1 MGKKFRTH
9 VQGESLQKKID
20 ADYEQYFCIW
30 GFFLAFFVLTL
41 YIWLFYLG
49 VWNITLGLAITFSVF
64 TFGVL
69 VYGILKSLKLIRHIK
84 PRRYLNVIP
93 YFLYEFQIY
102 GMCGFRAKTSDP
114 SRIHGDI

>member
-30 GFFLAFFVLTL
+30 GFFLAFFILTV

-49 VWNITLGLAITFSVF
+49 VWNITLGLAITFSVV
-64 TFGVL
+64 TMGVL
-69 VYGILKSLKLIRHIK
+69 VYGIRKSLKLLRHIRNCYK
-84 PRRYLNVIP
+84 
-93 YFLYEFQIY
+93 
-102 GMCGFRAKTSDP
+102 GMEG
-114 SRIHGDI
+114 